1 MYTVPSY
8 IEQLQLVDDERFA
21 CIEPYPLFLLFL
33 QALHTLVRYRERR
46 NENKGNYKE
55 EKDVKETDL

>member
-21 CIEPYPLFLLFL
+21 CIELYPLSLLFL
-33 QALHTLVRYRERR
+33 QAPHTLVRYRERR
-46 NENKGNYKE
+46 NENKVNYKE
-55 EKDVKETDL
+55 DKDVRETDL